1 MTDIEGLFPHFW
13 RAKGL
18 TGFSIDR
25 QRWRIVIYL
34 DPAMDA
40 RAVIRP
46 LRAMLKAAG
55 LKWSIQPRSLHRFRA
70 PAPFAEEGV
79 AVMACHRSHTVPAD
93 DDFRPGCSINTQAT
107 TSTGEIRRCHPGSA
121 GALVVAN
128 GRTWLLTANHV
139 ASDNGRVSESFTIS
153 TDGVFVTRHRKLI
166 GREVRFIELR
176 SRPFENLVDAC
187 LCALDGSLAPVQP
200 LFPHQGWQPV
210 STAHA
215 SPRLGARVRIMSRIN
230 GERTATIVEPSFNA
244 DPGMDVGD
252 VEDPL
257 FRDVIL
263 VQSESR
269 DFVTPGDSGSLV
281 MSDNNGG
288 GTAPLGIVFAISNG
302 PGQRQHA
309 VVSSIANIVSE
320 FRSQHNIEIQS
331 ILV

>member
-1 MTDIEGLFPHFW
+1 MTHVEDFFPDLW

-25 QRWRIVIYL
+25 DRRRIVVYL
-34 DPAMDA
+34 DPAMA
-40 RAVIRP
+40 ANAVIQP
-46 LRAMLKAAG
+46 LRALLAAAG
-55 LKWSIQPRSLHRFRA
+55 LKWSIEPRSLHRFRA
-70 PAPFAEEGV
+70 PARISDEGV
-79 AVMACHRSHTVPAD
+79 AAMAGPSPHTVPAD
-93 DDFRPGCSINTQAT
+93 DDFRPGCSINAQAT
-107 TSTGEIRRCHPGSA
+107 TATGEIRRCRPGSA
-121 GALVVAN
+121 GALVIAS

-139 ASDNGRVSESFTIS
+139 ASDNGRVSESFTSS
-153 TDGVFVTRHRKLI
+153 TDGVFVTRHRKPI
-166 GREVRFIELR
+166 GREVRFVKLR

-200 LFPHQGWQPV
+200 LFPNQGWQPV
-210 STAHA
+210 SAAHV
-215 SPRLGARVRIMSRIN
+215 SPQPGARVRIMSRIN
-230 GERTATIVEPSFNA
+230 GERTARIVEPSFNA
-244 DPGMDVGD
+244 DPGMDVGE

-263 VQSESR
+263 VESETG

-281 MSDNNGG
+281 VSDNHGG

-320 FRSQHNIEIQS
+320 FRSQHNLEIQS